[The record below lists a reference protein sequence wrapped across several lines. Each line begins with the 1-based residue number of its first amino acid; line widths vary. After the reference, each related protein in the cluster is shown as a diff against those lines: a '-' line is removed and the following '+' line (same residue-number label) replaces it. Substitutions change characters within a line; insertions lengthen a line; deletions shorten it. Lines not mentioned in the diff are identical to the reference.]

1 MQESK
6 LIKFVEF
13 FIDNPYIEV
22 YLREL
27 AKKLKISPFAAK
39 KYADILIKE
48 GIIIDKRKANLRY
61 FKANKDN
68 LFYKY
73 LKISYNI
80 KKLVNSGLLEF
91 IKNNVPNLSSVV
103 LFGSIAKGE
112 DDNKSDIDIVIIG
125 KEKNLEIYDF
135 KKKLNREINIHFF
148 SWSEW
153 NKKAKEDNPFYYEV
167 INKGIALYGEL
178 PIVRWK

>member
-1 MQESK
+1 MIKNPRHIEVQILADKFGNIIHLGERDCSIQRRRQK
-6 LIKFVEF
+6 LIEEAPSPKISSPLRKKITQCAINIIEEANYYSAATVEF
-13 FIDNPYIEV
+13 LIDE
-22 YLREL
+22 
-27 AKKLKISPFAAK
+27 
-39 KYADILIKE
+39 
-48 GIIIDKRKANLRY
+48 
-61 FKANKDN
+61 
-68 LFYKY
+68 
-73 LKISYNI
+73 
-80 KKLVNSGLLEF
+80 
-91 IKNNVPNLSSVV
+91 KNNELLRFLIGDIRDKDRLNRA
-103 LFGSIAKGE
+103 F
-112 DDNKSDIDIVIIG
+112 NDIDIVIIG